1 MKILVLNA
9 GSSSLKYS
17 LFVGD
22 DFHVACHGTIEH
34 LCEHSAGINPVKTHG
49 QALQEVE
56 AHLQAEGFAKNLG
69 DCDAVGHRV
78 VHGGEAFHQAARVTE
93 TVMQAIEDLSQL
105 APLHNPANLL
115 PMRFLSAEYP
125 DLIQVAVFDT
135 AFHHTLPDY
144 AYRYALP
151 KHLYENHHIRRYG
164 FHGTSHQYI
173 AKTLADILDLPDD
186 EVHLIS
192 MHLGNGASICAIE
205 NGESIDTSMGFT
217 PLEGLVMGSRSGDLD
232 PAIPLYLIRE
242 LGYSVAD
249 VDKLLN
255 KESGLKGLC
264 GQNDMRKVLDSANG
278 GDIDAQL
285 ALDLFTYRI
294 NKIAGSYLAVMD
306 EVDALVF
313 TGGIGEHAFMVREM
327 ILNGFSTRLGIEI
340 DYDAN
345 ETAQGMTCI
354 TLPSSKIQVWI
365 IPTDEEFEIAQ
376 QTYEEAMLSAS
387 ADI

>member
-22 DFHVACHGTIEH
+22 DFHLACNGTIEH
-34 LCEHSAGINPVKTHG
+34 LCEYSAGDNPVKTHG
-49 QALQEVE
+49 EALLEVE
-56 AHLQAEGFAKNLG
+56 VRLQTEGFAKNLG

-93 TVMQAIEDLSQL
+93 SVMQAIDDLSQL

-115 PMRFLSAEYP
+115 PMRILAENYP
-125 DLIQVAVFDT
+125 DLVQIAVFDT

-144 AYRYALP
+144 AFRYALP
-151 KHLYENHHIRRYG
+151 KELYENQHIRRYG

-217 PLEGLVMGSRSGDLD
+217 PLEGSVMGTRSGDLD

-242 LGYSVAD
+242 LGYSVDD

-264 GQNDMRKVLDSANG
+264 GQNDMRKVLDAANS

-340 DYDAN
+340 DYEAN
-345 ETAQGMTCI
+345 ETAEGMTCI

-376 QTYEEAMLSAS
+376 QTYEEAFLHLG
-387 ADI
+387 